1 MRDSC
6 THCAT
11 VAGQTGTP
19 GGVIHD
25 DGLWVVV
32 HHPGPYADP
41 GELLVIIRRHCE
53 SVGELSSAEAS
64 ALGPLLRA
72 GVMAIERLVTP
83 ERVYVASFNER
94 IRHVH
99 FYLLP
104 RTAAVP
110 AGHVTADLFRRG
122 RGILRGLGI
131 ATNPT
136 VEARAE
142 AARRIRDEDVW
153 RHLRD

>member
-1 MRDSC
+1 MPDSC
-6 THCAT
+6 ARCAT
-11 VAGQTGTP
+11 VAGQTSSP
-19 GGVIHD
+19 GGIIHD

-32 HHPGPYADP
+32 HHPGPTADP
-41 GELLVIIRRHCE
+41 GELLVIVRRHCE
-53 SVGELSSAEAS
+53 SVGELSPAEAF

-72 GVMAIERLVTP
+72 GVTAIERLVKP

-104 RTAAVP
+104 RTSAVP

-142 AARRIRDEDVW
+142 AARKIRGEDVW
-153 RHLRD
+153 QRLRH